1 MIICLPFVEK
11 ELNKIKEYEFI
22 YNRAL
27 ANFSKILSKI
37 KEKLVK
43 NQWVVFVTENSLD
56 IMNIKDRTIG
66 SVQFKNILQKD
77 EIKLLQSFVMKY
89 FK

>member
-1 MIICLPFVEK
+1 MEEGSRTDLGWMIICLPFVEK

-37 KEKLVK
+37 
-43 NQWVVFVTENSLD
+43 S
-56 IMNIKDRTIG
+56 
-66 SVQFKNILQKD
+66 
-77 EIKLLQSFVMKY
+77 
-89 FK
+89 